1 MKLSLRVFIGL
12 VSTVF
17 LVTYSQTAAAAP
29 FTLATVVGANVGCT
43 PGVTCPNIDGD
54 EDASFEITGPNDG
67 AGAISVT
74 SATDGFDDPNFV
86 YSAAADASFG
96 SLHAR
101 ATGSYNLPLPGYR
114 EAFAL
119 ALATD
124 QLTLSAPGMTGD
136 ALLQVS
142 FNLDGTLQQ
151 SGTGG
156 AVVAAFITWGSNPDA
171 FGEGNQ
177 GSEFNYTTLPS
188 GAVTVSV
195 PFVWNQPF
203 YLSMILGVAAG
214 TPVSCLACNDGDA
227 NETPASGIGSGTADL
242 YNTMLLT
249 GLLPT
254 TPAGV
259 PVLTTQFV
267 SASGTQ
273 YSVEGVPEPAAL
285 LLLGTGLAAAFSRRR
300 RN

>member
-1 MKLSLRVFIGL
+1 MKLSARVFIAL
-12 VSTVF
+12 ASAVL
-17 LVTYSQTAAAAP
+17 LVTFSRTATAAS
-29 FTLATVVGANVGCT
+29 FTLGTVVGANVGCT
-43 PGVTCPNIDGD
+43 PSVTCPNIDGD
-54 EDASFEITGPNDG
+54 EDASFEIAGPNNG

-74 SATDGFDDPNFV
+74 SATDGFNDPNFV

-96 SLHAR
+96 RLHAR
-101 ATGSYNLPLPGYR
+101 ATGTYNLPSPGYR

-142 FNLDGTLQQ
+142 FNLDGTLQR

-156 AVVAAFITWGSNPDA
+156 AVVTAFVTWGSSPDA
-171 FGEGNQ
+171 FAEGNQ
-177 GSEFNYTTLPS
+177 GAAFDYTSLPS
-188 GAVTVSV
+188 GPVTVLV

-242 YNTMLLT
+242 YNTMVLT

-259 PVLTTQFV
+259 PVLTAQFV

-273 YSVEGVPEPAAL
+273 YSVEGVPEPASL
-285 LLLGTGLAAAFSRRR
+285 VLLGTGLAAVLSRRR